1 MLRKKLFRTM
11 GRYKAQFIS
20 MAIMV
25 ALGIGV
31 FMGFN
36 MEWYTLDRDATK
48 TYEAT
53 GFADYRVVSDRFF
66 SQKDLE
72 AVAAIPGVSEVTRFL
87 KVNVAV
93 QDSPDLLGL
102 TVTTNPKVSGIYVT
116 AGQAYDP
123 DTRGFWL
130 SDQYAEKNGVCLGDT
145 LTLNYTGLIGTV
157 EISAPVVGL
166 CKASEYM
173 ICLQDETQMM
183 PDYNTYGFV
192 YMTPAMLRASVPV
205 EAYSQIN
212 LISGLSKKELIPQID
227 EALGRTAM
235 VLSRDETVSWAETQ
249 GEINEGVTMGSILPV
264 LFLAIAILTMVTTM
278 HRLTASEKTQ
288 IGLLKSLGFK
298 DRRILWHYTAY
309 GLTIGL
315 VGAGLG
321 IGIGY
326 FLAWFI
332 MNPNGAMGTY
342 VDLIDWTLY
351 VPPFCWA
358 VLAAVVGFLTLISF
372 LSVKSM
378 LRGTAADALRPY
390 SPKRVRPLLLER
402 TRLWN
407 RIGFGARWNLRDCL
421 RHKARTGM
429 TLFGIVGCMVLLVG
443 ALGMNDT
450 ARSFVTVFYDEA
462 TAYESKLNLTVDEKA
477 GPEANEKAIAT
488 AETWEGDWAAV
499 SSVQVGEKAVGL
511 EIYHVPHGLIR
522 FIGKDMEEVT
532 LSETGV
538 YICDRIARE
547 NDLAPGDRITFS
559 PYGSSETYEAP
570 VAGIL
575 RSLSESVILSDAAA
589 DRLGIPYQINTV
601 YTRAAD
607 VPAGGMIS
615 SVQSKQSILKS
626 FDEFMELMVTMIFL
640 LVIAAVVLG
649 VVVLYNLGVMS
660 YTERYR
666 EMATLKV
673 VGFRDR
679 QIGRILIG
687 QNLWLTVLGVVIGLP
702 AGVGVLQY
710 LITALAA
717 EYEMKLT
724 LGPLTYVVSIA
735 LTFGVSLIVGWM
747 ISRKNRKINMVEAL
761 KGVD

>member
-20 MAIMV
+20 MVIMI
-25 ALGIGV
+25 ALGVGV
-31 FMGFN
+31 FVGFN
-36 MEWYTLDRDATK
+36 MEWYSLDRDSAK

-53 GFADYRVVSDRFF
+53 GFADYRVVSDLPFT
-66 SQKDLE
+66 QEDLE
-72 AVAAIPGVSEVTRFL
+72 TVAAIPGVSDAARFL

-93 QDSPDLLGL
+93 QGSTNLLGL
-102 TVTTNPKVSGIYVT
+102 TVTTNPKVSGLYVT
-116 AGQAYDP
+116 SGEDYNP
-123 DTRGFWL
+123 DRRGFWL
-130 SDQYAEKNGVCLGDT
+130 SDQYAEKNGVRLGDT
-145 LTLNYTGLIGTV
+145 MTLNYTGALGTV
-157 EISAPVVGL
+157 EITAPVVGL
-166 CKASEYM
+166 AKASEYM
-173 ICLQDETQMM
+173 ICLQDDTQLM
-183 PDYNTYGFV
+183 PDYNSYGFV
-192 YMTPAMLRASVPV
+192 YMTPDMLREAVPV
-205 EAYSQIN
+205 EAYYQIN
-212 LISGLSKKELIPQID
+212 LISDLSKQALVTHVD
-227 EALGRTAM
+227 EALGRTTM
-235 VLSRDETVSWAETQ
+235 VLSRDETISWAETQ

-298 DRRILWHYTAY
+298 DRRILRHYTSY

-315 VGAGLG
+315 FGSVLGVGL
-321 IGIGY
+321 GY

-332 MNPNGAMGTY
+332 MNPGGAMGTY
-342 VDLIDWTLY
+342 VDLIDWSLY

-358 VLAAVVGFLTLISF
+358 VLAAVIGFLTLISF

-390 SPKRVRPLLLER
+390 APKRVRPLLLER

-407 RIGFGARWNLRDCL
+407 RMGFGTRWNLRDCM

-462 TAYESKLNLTVDEKA
+462 TAYESKINLTVDENA
-477 GPEANEKAIAT
+477 GPEANEKAVEV
-488 AETWEGDWAAV
+488 AEAWQGDWAAV
-499 SSVQVGEKAVGL
+499 SSVQVGDEAVGL
-511 EIYHVPHGLIR
+511 EIYHVPLGMVR
-522 FIGKDMEEVT
+522 FIGRDMEEVS
-532 LSETGV
+532 LSTDGV
-538 YICDRIARE
+538 FICDRIAKA

-570 VAGIL
+570 VIGIL

-589 DRLGIPYQINTV
+589 DNLGIPYRINTV
-601 YTRAAD
+601 FTKETD
-607 VPAGGMIS
+607 VPSGGLIS

-626 FDEFMELMVTMIFL
+626 FDEFMELMVTMILL

-673 VGFRDR
+673 VGFRDK
-679 QIGRILIG
+679 QIGRLLIG

-710 LITALAA
+710 LLVALAS

-724 LGPLTYVVSIA
+724 LGPLTYFVSIA